1 MEHFW
6 DGFEKKAAFGP
17 LGAAVKGLGSRVAG
31 AWRGQ
36 AGQGVLNQAMGAGK
50 ALKRGLPGVGS
61 TAASMLPQKVQGAGA
76 AAGNWM
82 KNNPGKALAAGT
94 LGGAAVGRFTAPSQ
108 PQN

>member
-6 DGFEKKAAFGP
+6 AGFEKQAAFGP

-31 AWRGQ
+31 AWSGQ
-36 AGQGVLNQAMGAGK
+36 AGRGLVNQAMGAGK

-61 TAASMLPQKVQGAGA
+61 TAASMLPQGVRNAGS
-76 AAGNWM
+76 AAGSWI